1 MVGELQGFLEHK
13 TGGPDE
19 SEPSGKASQRRR
31 HLSGP
36 LRDEEELVKRRAGVF
51 QAKGT
56 VCAKARR
63 Q

>member
-1 MVGELQGFLEHK
+1 MVGELQCFLEHK

-36 LRDEEELVKRRAGVF
+36 LRDEEELGEEEGKCVPG
-51 QAKGT
+51 KGNSM
-56 VCAKARR
+56 CKG
-63 Q
+63 